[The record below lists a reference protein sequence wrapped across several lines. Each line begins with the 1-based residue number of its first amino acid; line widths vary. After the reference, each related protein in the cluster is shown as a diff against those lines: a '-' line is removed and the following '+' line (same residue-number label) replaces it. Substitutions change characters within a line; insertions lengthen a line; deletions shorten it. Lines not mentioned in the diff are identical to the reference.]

1 MVADR
6 LWLPDFALYDNA
18 DGDFIVSESV
28 RARVFHNGTIQWT
41 TGWKKLLKVTW
52 GEPMGEKFKV
62 KFQSKFSDR
71 QLSQKPSV
79 KFGLVTFLS
88 IFKIAL
94 SKSALGLMM
103 VLML

>member
-41 TGWKKLLKVTW
+41 TG
-52 GEPMGEKFKV
+52 
-62 KFQSKFSDR
+62 
-71 QLSQKPSV
+71 
-79 KFGLVTFLS
+79 
-88 IFKIAL
+88 
-94 SKSALGLMM
+94 
-103 VLML
+103 